1 MGQLWEQ
8 LHQLFDT
15 NDGSLPSIGLNNLK
29 DQEVEI
35 IYLYLRSQS
44 ELVSIGAYFWSTVT
58 EAEIPI
64 DSVKN
69 AAHLVIIGEAEN
81 FHVVVSGLSFGDAV
95 IPDLGIFVFT
105 DSIELD
111 YRMGEEWGIA
121 ELDALFMLF
130 SKIRELAPLV
140 KIKLPDF
147 HTEDNEQFT
156 SALMQYWNIDNY

>member
-1 MGQLWEQ
+1 MSKLWKQ

-29 DQEVEI
+29 TQEVER

-44 ELVSIGAYFWSTVT
+44 ELVSIGSYFWSTVT
-58 EAEIPI
+58 DEEVPI
-64 DSVKN
+64 DSVEN

-81 FHVVVSGLSFGDAV
+81 FHLVVSGLTFGDAV

-105 DSIELD
+105 NSIELD

-140 KIKLPDF
+140 KIDLPDF
-147 HTEDNEQFT
+147 YAEDNEQFT
-156 SALMQYWNIDNY
+156 SALMEYWNIDNY